1 MKKGVN
7 RGEIEIYTPEDQKHK
22 TPEQLMSMVSSYMI
36 DEIIKKLPKTSG
48 KKKLSEKILILSTKQ
63 IELQHVLLHM
73 SMRLKK
79 KGKIQID
86 KRDEKNYGR

>member
-1 MKKGVN
+1 
-7 RGEIEIYTPEDQKHK
+7 
-22 TPEQLMSMVSSYMI
+22 
-36 DEIIKKLPKTSG
+36 LPKTSG
-48 KKKLSEKILILSTKQ
+48 KKKLSEKISILSTKQ

-86 KRDEKNYGR
+86 KRDEKIMADEAEKQNKKYDRESSEDDGEEDYEEEEED